1 MLLMYF
7 CFQGT
12 QEEAAAAYDMAAIE
26 YRGPNAVTNFDISI
40 YADKLKKVEEQMQVV
55 INPESSSEAQ
65 VADYNNNN
73 EQDNQQQE
81 EEKQALNPFPSSSSS
96 DSHSQLQLQPII
108 VMDPAEEHEHPW
120 NLCLDTGFSSL
131 PVSEIPFDEK
141 PAELPDLF
149 ADSGFEDNID
159 FIFDAQFLESECNQD
174 ALSGSTIYGVQVV
187 DSMASMEQKEQEA
200 IFTSPFASVSVT
212 SNI

>member
-1 MLLMYF
+1 
-7 CFQGT
+7 
-12 QEEAAAAYDMAAIE
+12 MAAIE
-26 YRGPNAVTNFDISI
+26 YRGANAVTNFDISI
-40 YADKLKKVEEQMQVV
+40 YADKLKKVQDQMQHV
-55 INPESSSEAQ
+55 INTESSSEAQ
-65 VADYNNNN
+65 VLYNNQQENLV
-73 EQDNQQQE
+73 DQQE
-81 EEKQALNPFPSSSSS
+81 EKQVLNLNNQDTFPSSEHVE
-96 DSHSQLQLQPII
+96 SHSQLQLQPII

-174 ALSGSTIYGVQVV
+174 DALSGSTIYGVEVV

-200 IFTSPFASVSVT
+200 MFTSPFASVSVT